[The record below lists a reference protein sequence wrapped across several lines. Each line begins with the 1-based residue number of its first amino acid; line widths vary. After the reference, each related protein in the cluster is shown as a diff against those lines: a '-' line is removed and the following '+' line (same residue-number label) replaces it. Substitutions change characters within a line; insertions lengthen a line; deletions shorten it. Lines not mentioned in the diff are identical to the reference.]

1 MQKLRITHYQTKIKY
16 LATQETHTINVLLAP
31 YEVIDTLL
39 ENKMHPLS
47 SGSKIRYAILYR
59 EDSNKYITSS
69 GDLTPYIVREANP
82 QKTTF
87 TDDELY
93 TMFNT
98 TLQNIV
104 QKNYNVPQFIAEC
117 SDTESKTLEI
127 ENSPDEIKA
136 VLSVLQK
143 TAPDYLKL
151 SNQTTQHN
159 HNTQPPKD
167 IVEKAQKILEF
178 LKKQDPSIQT
188 EAYIMSKDGD
198 IQPLSPETQSPVTHA
213 PTPEEP
219 KPKEKVT
226 GALKELMTKY
236 TKKQLQELYQNM
248 PREKLLEN
256 YPEDE
261 VKELEE
267 FIK

>member
-39 ENKMHPLS
+39 ENKMHSLS

-151 SNQTTQHN
+151 SNQTT

-178 LKKQDPSIQT
+178 LKKQDPSISV
-188 EAYIMSKDGD
+188 ESYIMDKDGN
-198 IQPLSPETQSPVTHA
+198 INPLSPETQSPVTNA
-213 PTPEEP
+213 TVTPTPE
-219 KPKEKVT
+219 PKEKVT

-236 TKKQLQELYQNM
+236 NKEQLKELYQNM